1 MDEKMA
7 LYRECCF
14 PICTKSW

>member
-7 LYRECCF
+7 LYHECCF

>member
-1 MDEKMA
+1 MEGKMA
-7 LYRECCF
+7 LNRQCCF